1 MSMPYYVSP
10 EQVMADRAEYARK
23 GIARGRS
30 LVALVT
36 DDGIVLCAENPS
48 ATLHKINEIYDR
60 IAFGGVG
67 KFNEFDQL
75 RVAGVRHADLKG
87 FEFSRSDVDARSLA
101 NQYAQ
106 LLGQVFTHEMK
117 PMEVELLVAEVG
129 TRGDDDRLFHILYD
143 GTMMDETNWCA
154 LGGDA
159 ATVSERLEH
168 LWRPNLDFANGLA
181 VAVAAL
187 SHGDEPLGA
196 DVLEVACLG
205 RNGRRR
211 AFERWGDE
219 RVASVL
225 ASVTIPDLDSQAAVA
240 GGQDSP
246 GESRGE
252 SRGDAEEQGSA

>member
-10 EQVMADRAEYARK
+10 EQVMADRADYARK

-30 LVALVT
+30 LVALIT
-36 DDGIVLCAENPS
+36 DVGIVLCAQNSS

-87 FEFSRSDVDARSLA
+87 FEFSRADVDARSLA

-129 TRGDDDRLFHILYD
+129 VDPQDDRLFHILYD
-143 GTMMDETNWCA
+143 GTMMDEANWCA

-159 ATVSERLEH
+159 QAVSERLEL
-168 LWRPNLDFANGLA
+168 LWESGLTKASGLA
-181 VAVAAL
+181 TAVAAL
-187 SHGDEPLGA
+187 TDSESEIRADE
-196 DVLEVACLG
+196 LEVALLA
-205 RNGRRR
+205 RNGHRRT
-211 AFERWGDE
+211 FERYSTSE
-219 RVASVL
+219 VEEIL
-225 ASVTIPDLDSQAAVA
+225 ANTPLPQLPEETAAT
-240 GGQDSP
+240 
-246 GESRGE
+246 
-252 SRGDAEEQGSA
+252 GDAT

>member
-10 EQVMADRAEYARK
+10 EQVMADRADYARK

-30 LVALVT
+30 LVAVVT
-36 DDGIVLCAENPS
+36 DEGILLCAENPS
-48 ATLHKINEIYDR
+48 STLHKINEIYDR

-106 LLGQVFTHEMK
+106 HLGQVFTHEMK

-129 TRGDDDRLFHILYD
+129 ARPDDDRLFHILYD
-143 GTMMDETNWCA
+143 GTMMDETHWAA
-154 LGGDA
+154 LGGDTEA
-159 ATVSERLEH
+159 ASHRLEA
-168 LWRPNLDFANGLA
+168 LWRSNLDFANGLA

-187 SHGDEPLGA
+187 SGGDEPVPA
-196 DVLEVACLG
+196 EELEVAGLG

-211 AFERWGDE
+211 AFERWSDE
-219 RVASVL
+219 RVRDVL
-225 ASVTIPDLDSQAAVA
+225 ASVTIPQVEPTGDDETPDGAA
-240 GGQDSP
+240 P
-246 GESRGE
+246 
-252 SRGDAEEQGSA
+252 GSARPD

>member
-1 MSMPYYVSP
+1 MNMPYYVSP
-10 EQVMADRAEYARK
+10 EQVMADRADYARK

-36 DDGIVLCAENPS
+36 NDGILLCAENHS

-87 FEFSRSDVDARSLA
+87 YEFSRADVDARSLA

-117 PMEVELLVAEVG
+117 PMEVELLVAEVAPEPSG
-129 TRGDDDRLFHILYD
+129 DRLFHILYD
-143 GTMMDETNWCA
+143 GTMQDESDWCV
-154 LGGDA
+154 LGGHADA
-159 ATVSERLEH
+159 VSHRLERL
-168 LWRPNLDFANGLA
+168 WQSGTDATSGLA

-187 SHGDEPLGA
+187 SHDDEPLGA
-196 DVLEVACLG
+196 DDLEVACLG

-211 AFERWGDE
+211 AFERWSDE
-219 RVASVL
+219 RVSEVL
-225 ASVTIPDLDSQAAVA
+225 EEVPLPVIDDEPAADVGDDA
-240 GGQDSP
+240 DFTNESSIGGSTS
-246 GESRGE
+246 E
-252 SRGDAEEQGSA
+252 A

>member
-10 EQVMADRAEYARK
+10 EQVMADRADYARK

-36 DDGIVLCAENPS
+36 DEGILLCAENHS
-48 ATLHKINEIYDR
+48 STLHKINEIYDR

-87 FEFSRSDVDARSLA
+87 YEFSRADVEARSLA

-129 TRGDDDRLFHILYD
+129 PRPETDQLFHILYD
-143 GTMMDETNWCA
+143 GTMMDETNWCV

-159 ATVSERLEH
+159 HTVAERLEA
-168 LWRPNLDFANGLA
+168 LWHANLDSLGGLG

-187 SHGDEPLGA
+187 SPTEAPLGA
-196 DVLEVACLG
+196 PDLEVACLG

-211 AFERWGDE
+211 AFERWSDD
-219 RVASVL
+219 RVSEAL
-225 ASVTIPDLDSQAAVA
+225 ASITLPAVEPESSTSDD
-240 GGQDSP
+240 G
-246 GESRGE
+246 GESE
-252 SRGDAEEQGSA
+252 GSGSDRTN

>member
-1 MSMPYYVSP
+1 MNMPYYVSP

-30 LVALVT
+30 LVALGAT
-36 DDGIVLCAENPS
+36 DGILLCAGNRS

-129 TRGDDDRLFHILYD
+129 PTTDDDRLFHVLYD
-143 GTMMDETNWCA
+143 GTMVDETHWCA

-159 ATVSERLEH
+159 AAVSERLER
-168 LWRPNLDFANGLA
+168 LWRDDLAMDDALA

-187 SHGDEPLGA
+187 TTGEETLEA
-196 DVLEVACLG
+196 DQLEVACLA

-211 AFERWGDE
+211 AFERWSAERIAEVLDSVEIPDPGTGDE
-219 RVASVL
+219 
-225 ASVTIPDLDSQAAVA
+225 DDA
-240 GGQDSP
+240 GAD
-246 GESRGE
+246 
-252 SRGDAEEQGSA
+252 GD